1 MLLYHLSVLSKH
13 FSRGFIIKD
22 NANNGQKP
30 PSCPVPVIGF
40 TNEEITVC
48 INQEA
53 IGAINEAAVV
63 LFIAP
68 RNPPSCFLFHNLLF
82 FLHHQLIDLIFIVTL
97 RF

>member
-13 FSRGFIIKD
+13 FSRGFIIKG
-22 NANNGQKP
+22 NANNGRKP

-40 TNEEITVC
+40 INEEITVC

-68 RNPPSCFLFHNLLF
+68 RNPPSCF
-82 FLHHQLIDLIFIVTL
+82 
-97 RF
+97 